1 MPGGSFLYQY
11 GDQSF
16 SLGGG
21 SGAVA
26 LAPSRRGLRDDRLAD
41 LGGRF
46 SDLDLVVDLG
56 ARIGSGEWWR
66 GLGTVALLSTAAAML
81 SPGINRPIAGASA
94 PAFEGVEQERAEAQT
109 VAPIAYGSATGTRM
123 AATDLVRPLSEAP
136 ERPSLELT
144 AAMGEGDSFARVLE
158 RAGVGGGEA
167 QQIANMVAGAT
178 SLSDIAAG
186 TRLDIRLGRRA
197 NKHMA
202 RPLDALAF
210 RARFDLRIEMARV
223 NGTLQLKPVPIRVDN
238 TPLRVTG
245 EVGSSLYRA
254 ARAAGAPASAV
265 ETYLRAV
272 GSKMSVGSIASNA
285 RFDLIVAQ
293 RRAETGEVETGE
305 LLYAGIDQ
313 RGRKLQLLKWQA
325 GGRTEWFDAAGVG
338 EKRSGL
344 TRPVAGYQTSG
355 FGMRFHPL
363 LGYNRFHKG
372 IDFGAGY
379 GSPIYAVSDGTV
391 SFAGRHGGHGNY
403 VMLRHGGNMG
413 TGYAHMSRIAVRP
426 GQSVRQGQ
434 VIGYVGSTG
443 LSTGPHLHFEVYRG
457 GAAINPKSVSFV
469 STSLLSGEQ
478 LKAFRSKLAGLLAT
492 PIR

>member
-1 MPGGSFLYQY
+1 LYQY
-11 GDQSF
+11 GDQGF

-26 LAPSRRGLRDDRLAD
+26 VAPGFGRRAD
-41 LGGRF
+41 LGGTGIGGRF
-46 SDLDLVVDLG
+46 AGLDLVPDLG
-56 ARIGSGEWWR
+56 ARIGSREWWR
-66 GLGTVALLSTAAAML
+66 GLATLTALCGAAYLL
-81 SPGINRPIAGASA
+81 SPGLDRPLAGGV
-94 PAFEGVEQERAEAQT
+94 PARLAGVAAEQSRAQA
-109 VAPIAYGSATGTRM
+109 VSPIAYGSATGARM
-123 AATDLVRPLSEAP
+123 AATDAVRPLSEAP
-136 ERPSLELT
+136 ERPMLELT
-144 AAMGEGDSFARVLE
+144 AAIGSGDDFTSVLE
-158 RAGVGGGEA
+158 RAGIGNAEA
-167 QQIANMVAGAT
+167 AQIANMVAGVT
-178 SLSDIAAG
+178 QIDDIEAG
-186 TRLDIRLGRRA
+186 TRLDIRLGRRP
-197 NKHMA
+197 NKHVA

-210 RARFDLRIEMARV
+210 RARFDLRLEVARV
-223 NGTLQLKPVPIRVDN
+223 NGALQLKPVPIRIDN
-238 TPLRVTG
+238 TPLRVAG

-265 ETYLRAV
+265 ETYLRAL
-272 GSKMSVGSIASNA
+272 GSKMSVGAIGSNA

-457 GAAINPKSVSFV
+457 GEAINPKSVSFV

-478 LKAFRSKLAGLLAT
+478 LRAFRAKLATLLAT
-492 PIR
+492 PVR